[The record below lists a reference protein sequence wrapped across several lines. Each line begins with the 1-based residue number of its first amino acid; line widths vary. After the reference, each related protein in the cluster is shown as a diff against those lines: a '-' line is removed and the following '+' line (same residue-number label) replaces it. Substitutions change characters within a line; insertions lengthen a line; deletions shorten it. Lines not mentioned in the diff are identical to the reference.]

1 MENKT
6 LEVGAKLIKDSYNGR
21 TIAEIDRVT
30 RCYAYC
36 GDVKFRRELPL
47 KEVGFWNWTGANFKV
62 ATEEELKEVMEENRI
77 DGMMMDIAHYP
88 FSDEQIEEIWR
99 KYVKVGEE
107 QE

>member
-1 MENKT
+1 MEKKT
-6 LEVGAKLIKDSYNGR
+6 LEVGVKLIKDSYNGR
-21 TIAEIDRVT
+21 TIVEIDRVT

-62 ATEEELKEVMEENRI
+62 ATEEEIRI
-77 DGMMMDIAHYP
+77 DGMMMDIASYP
-88 FSDEQIEEIWR
+88 FSDEQIEEIWE

-107 QE
+107 